1 MIYIMLTNSEG
12 ETAPREQ
19 FMPAGQ
25 QTLSRCRSAPNLQQQ
40 LQLEEGRFREC
51 KSERNTPSPR

>member
-1 MIYIMLTNSEG
+1 MIYIVLTNSEG

-25 QTLSRCRSAPNLQQQ
+25 LPMSRCRSAPNIQQQ
-40 LQLEEGRFREC
+40 LEMEECRLREC